1 VNSLDRLIYPAVDEL
16 AASWPLVVL
25 RKDPATP
32 LIGPGAALDS
42 FALVTL
48 IVTVEARVADE
59 LGRSVTLASEQA
71 LSGTDS
77 PFRTL
82 GTLAA
87 YLDELLAGPGG
98 VQ

>member
-1 VNSLDRLIYPAVDEL
+1 MNTLERLIYPAVDEL
-16 AASWPLVVL
+16 APSWHGVAL
-25 RKDPATP
+25 RKDPATA
-32 LIGPGAALDS
+32 LIGADATLDS

-59 LGRSVTLASEQA
+59 LGRSITLASEHA
-71 LSGTDS
+71 MSRAES

-87 YLDELLAGPGG
+87 YVDELLAPSDRT
-98 VQ
+98 

>member
-1 VNSLDRLIYPAVDEL
+1 VNTLERVIYPAVDEL
-16 AASWPLVVL
+16 APSWRGVTL

-32 LIGPGAALDS
+32 LIGQDAALDS

-48 IVTVEARVADE
+48 IVTVEARVSDE
-59 LGRSVTLASEQA
+59 LGRSITLASEQA
-71 LSGTDS
+71 LSRTHS

-87 YLDELLAGPGG
+87 YVDELLAASGDA
-98 VQ
+98 